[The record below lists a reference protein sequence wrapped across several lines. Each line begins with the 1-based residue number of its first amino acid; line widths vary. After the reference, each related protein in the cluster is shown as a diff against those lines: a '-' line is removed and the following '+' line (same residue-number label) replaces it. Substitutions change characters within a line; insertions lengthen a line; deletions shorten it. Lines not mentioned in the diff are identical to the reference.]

1 MTEEREAYESL
12 AYAITVIVVNDYIN
26 LCKHYYASRTTQ
38 RRSFYEGKII
48 GLEHDFNDN
57 AIISYCFDKM
67 RPIDFLHAIRARI
80 SRGKEVYLIRTDYH
94 KIIREDAY
102 YYDNQGN

>member
-12 AYAITVIVVNDYIN
+12 AYAITVIAVNDYIN
-26 LCKHYYASRTTQ
+26 ACKFYYASRTTA
-38 RRSFYEGKII
+38 RRNFYEGKII
-48 GLEHDFNDN
+48 GIEHDFNDN

-80 SRGKEVYLIRTDYH
+80 SRGKKVHLLRTDYQ
-94 KIIREDAY
+94 KIIRKDEF